1 MCGGMPGG
9 TSLNSGRGPHVLL
22 TMFGVG
28 GRYSVPAAWAVL
40 ISESGISDSRVT
52 AAHDSAH
59 VSVTSTLRLNSMA
72 LPGDICPTRLYPA
85 TLPSNSTVMT
95 THHQGR
101 QRVHQQTETA
111 DPIVADTPR
120 FSAKVHGG
128 FRSQ

>member
-22 TMFGVG
+22 ALLGVG

-40 ISESGISDSRVT
+40 ISESGISDSGVT

-72 LPGDICPTRLYPA
+72 LPRITSSITFWLSATSTFWLSATSALRGYTLRLYPV
-85 TLPSNSTVMT
+85 TL
-95 THHQGR
+95 Q
-101 QRVHQQTETA
+101 
-111 DPIVADTPR
+111 
-120 FSAKVHGG
+120 
-128 FRSQ
+128 